1 VPSRPLRIG
10 TRGSPMALRQTA
22 IVRDRLAA
30 AHPDLAAAGAVE
42 IVTIRTTGDRVQDRR
57 LAEIGDK
64 VSCQRDRGGAARQ
77 TARSRRS
84 PEARPQSSART
95 EQCPHFPP
103 WWRQRQATNSTYSP
117 AICNPLNNSCKFASK
132 LGRGLD
138 SGFIPT
144 VTIAA
149 TTPTLMMVVRWPK

>member
-1 VPSRPLRIG
+1 MPSRPLRIG

-64 VSCQRDRGGAARQ
+64 VSCQRDRGGAARRQ
-77 TARSRRS
+77 IDLVDRQKHDPNQAHGPR
-84 PEARPQSSART
+84 SART
-95 EQCPHFPP
+95 F
-103 WWRQRQATNSTYSP
+103 RRA
-117 AICNPLNNSCKFASK
+117 
-132 LGRGLD
+132 GD
-138 SGFIPT
+138 SGKRQIP
-144 VTIAA
+144 
-149 TTPTLMMVVRWPK
+149 PTARRFVIP